1 MAATMVVNACMPSEP
16 CPPGAYIFTSEPAS
30 SPSPSLLTSSES
42 DNDHKLDTSIE
53 PDTASTATSNTDTPV
68 PTVNVNTI
76 LSTDILLP
84 PTQSVPSYTVA
95 ESTYRVSRLPP
106 APTVYHAGP
115 SRGPQRYLYFAV
127 RRGHKTGVFTHWHEV
142 ERIIIDHPGPLFKT
156 FSTKL
161 AAEAFVAGWDGAGRH
176 SLPSSSPYPLREHLA
191 MSFPGSVPMPSSSS
205 PGRRQAY
212 HARLLNAPSSS
223 SSPQDD
229 FSPSPIDTT
238 RPSADPRR
246 STYRHSMVKI
256 SSPLRQQVDEEESDG
271 SEAGSVRSRQP
282 PLRKAASFIGIGGLL
297 SPPQSPKKQAKK
309 LSVMDRERPTQRRSQ
324 TDSGS
329 WSSRSHRDFNPSTG
343 SLGLY
348 STPLSPPLSPVDK
361 RATIHG
367 SPMRTQR
374 APSGLWADASPKL
387 QQSSP
392 LSPTGRSSPAPSP
405 EFTDPTA
412 PKFSR
417 SAMKKSGIVM
427 PVSAKRQ
434 NSSTSLRSMGSLNSL
449 LTPSNNPS
457 ASSLGSWSNGR
468 RRSSVAQDRL
478 ISLAETSK
486 RELQLNEDG
495 LLALGSL
502 SPPRPAFMMRRSSSS
517 SSVAS
522 NDSVSSMGSMT
533 SGSSAQT
540 SSLDSC
546 EPIIEEESR
555 DEFEIEVELRSG
567 ERDIISC
574 TKSDGDAEGSV
585 GDKDSMKGG
594 KKGGKKGKGGMFKRL
609 AKALKLEKKSVPGQA
624 TGRRGSM

>member
-1 MAATMVVNACMPSEP
+1 MAASTVTIPAMLSDP
-16 CPPGAYIFTSEPAS
+16 CPPGAFVFTAEPSSSLSTSENDNENDNGNDNSEFALDI
-30 SPSPSLLTSSES
+30 SL
-42 DNDHKLDTSIE
+42 E
-53 PDTASTATSNTDTPV
+53 PDTPSNTDTPF
-68 PTVNVNTI
+68 PTVNTV
-76 LSTDILLP
+76 LSADIHIP

-106 APTVYHAGP
+106 APTVYQAGP

-127 RRGHKTGVFTHWHEV
+127 RRGHKTGVYTHWHEV
-142 ERIIIDHPGPLFKT
+142 ERVIIGHPGPEYKT

-161 AAEAFVAGWDGAGRH
+161 AAEAFVAGWNGAGRH
-176 SLPSSSPYPLREHLA
+176 SLPPSSPRPLREHLA
-191 MSFPGSVPMPSSSS
+191 MSFPGSVPMPSTSS
-205 PGRRQAY
+205 PGRRQSY

-229 FSPSPIDTT
+229 FCLSPIDTT

-246 STYRHSMVKI
+246 SSYRHSMVKI
-256 SSPLRQQVDEEESDG
+256 SSPLRQQVDDDESDV

-282 PLRKAASFIGIGGLL
+282 PMRKAASLIGIGGLL
-297 SPPQSPKKQAKK
+297 SPPQSPEKQTKK
-309 LSVMDRERPTQRRSQ
+309 LSVMDRERPMQRRSQ
-324 TDSGS
+324 TDNGI
-329 WSSRSHRDFNPSTG
+329 WSSRPHRDFNPSSG

-348 STPLSPPLSPVDK
+348 STPLSPPLSPSDK
-361 RATIHG
+361 RSTIHG
-367 SPMRTQR
+367 SPSKPQR
-374 APSGLWADASPKL
+374 APSGLWADASPKP

-392 LSPTGRSSPAPSP
+392 LSTNGRASPAPSP

-417 SAMKKSGIVM
+417 SAMKKSGVVM

-434 NSSTSLRSMGSLNSL
+434 NSSTSLHSKSSLNSL
-449 LTPSNNPS
+449 LTSSNNPS
-457 ASSLGSWSNGR
+457 SSSVNSWSSGR

-478 ISLAETSK
+478 VSLAETSK
-486 RELQLNEDG
+486 QELQLNEDG

-502 SPPRPAFMMRRSSSS
+502 SPPRPAFMMRRSSSA

-546 EPIIEEESR
+546 EPIMEEDCRSDR
-555 DEFEIEVELRSG
+555 DEFEIEVELTG
-567 ERDIISC
+567 GDRDIISC
-574 TKSDGDAEGSV
+574 TKSDGDADGSV

-594 KKGGKKGKGGMFKRL
+594 KGGKKGKGGMFKRL
-609 AKALKLEKKSVPGQA
+609 AKALKLEKKSVPGQDN
-624 TGRRGSM
+624 GRRGSL

>member
-1 MAATMVVNACMPSEP
+1 MADIATMLPVASVPSDP
-16 CPPGAYIFTSEPAS
+16 CPPGAYIFDADS
-30 SPSPSLLTSSES
+30 SSSTSSTYS
-42 DNDHKLDTSIE
+42 STQSSNDNELDRPSI
-53 PDTASTATSNTDTPV
+53 TDTPFPNV
-68 PTVNVNTI
+68 ITV
-76 LSTDILLP
+76 LSTDILIP
-84 PTQSVPSYTVA
+84 PTQSVASYTVA

-127 RRGHKTGVFTHWHEV
+127 RRGHRTGVFTHWHEV
-142 ERIIIDHPGPLFKT
+142 ERVVVDYPGPVFKT
-156 FSTKL
+156 FSTRL

-191 MSFPGSVPMPSSSS
+191 MSFPGSVPMPSTSS
-205 PGRRQAY
+205 PGRKQAY
-212 HARLLNAPSSS
+212 HARLLNTPSSS

-229 FSPSPIDTT
+229 FSPSLIDTT
-238 RPSADPRR
+238 RPAMDPRR
-246 STYRHSMVKI
+246 SSYRHSMVKI
-256 SSPLRQQVDEEESDG
+256 SSPLRQQVDEEDSDG
-271 SEAGSVRSRQP
+271 SETGSVRSRQP
-282 PLRKAASFIGIGGLL
+282 PMRKAASLIGIGGLL
-297 SPPQSPKKQAKK
+297 SPPQSPERQAKK

-324 TDSGS
+324 TDTGS

-361 RATIHG
+361 RSTIHG
-367 SPMRTQR
+367 SPTRTQR
-374 APSGLWADASPKL
+374 APSGLWADASPKP

-392 LSPTGRSSPAPSP
+392 LSPSGRSSPAPSP
-405 EFTDPTA
+405 EFSDPTA

-417 SAMKKSGIVM
+417 SAMKKSGVIM

-434 NSSTSLRSMGSLNSL
+434 NSSTSLRSKGSLNSL
-449 LTPSNNPS
+449 LTSSNNPS
-457 ASSLGSWSNGR
+457 SSSLGSWSNGR

-478 ISLAETSK
+478 GSLAETSK

-502 SPPRPAFMMRRSSSS
+502 SPPRPAFMMRRSGSS

-522 NDSVSSMGSMT
+522 DDSISSMGSMT

-546 EPIIEEESR
+546 EPIMEEESR
-555 DEFEIEVELRSG
+555 LDRDDYEIEVELTGG

-574 TKSDGDAEGSV
+574 TKSDGDADGSV

-594 KKGGKKGKGGMFKRL
+594 KQGKKGGKGGMFKRL
-609 AKALKLEKKSVPGQA
+609 AKALKLEKKTIPGQDS
-624 TGRRGSM
+624 GRRGSM